1 MLRPR
6 HWGGH
11 LLLVVALVA
20 TTWLGFWQLSA
31 WQHGREAEARD
42 LSEAAPLALTDA
54 MGPDDPFPGQYVGQP
69 VELRGTWVPASTLY
83 VADRLRDGERG
94 YWVMTPVIVDGGDG
108 SAVPVVRGWSPTADA
123 DAVAGDVE
131 LTGWLQP
138 SEGTGLPDTDAG
150 DDVIPEMR
158 VASVTQ
164 RVEADLYSGF
174 VVARDAS
181 SGTDGLAGVTPGSI
195 PEVSAVT
202 SLRNLLYAV
211 QWWVFGG
218 FAVYVWWRW
227 CRDTVEALEREQE
240 AEVEQVGS
248 PV

>member
-42 LSEAAPLALTDA
+42 LTDA
-54 MGPDDPFPGQYVGQP
+54 EPIAMTRAFGPDDPFPGQYVGQP
-69 VELRGTWVPASTLY
+69 VALRGTWVPASTLY
-83 VADRLRDGERG
+83 VADRRHDGRDG
-94 YWVMTPVIVDGGDG
+94 YWVMTPVLVEGGDG
-108 SAVPVVRGWSPTADA
+108 SAVPVVRGWSPRAAAPRVDG
-123 DAVAGDVE
+123 AVD

-138 SEGTGLPDTDAG
+138 SEGAGLPDDDPD

-174 VVARDAS
+174 VVAREAS
-181 SGTDGLAGVTPGSI
+181 SGTDGLAAVSPENI
-195 PEVSAVT
+195 PTVSAVT
-202 SLRNLLYAV
+202 SLRNLLYAG
-211 QWWVFGG
+211 QWWIFGG

-227 CRDTVEALEREQE
+227 CRDTVEALERERD
-240 AEVEQVGS
+240 AEDERVGS
-248 PV
+248 AA

>member
-20 TTWLGFWQLSA
+20 TTWLGWWQLSA

-42 LSEAAPLALTDA
+42 LSEAAPVALTQA

-83 VADRLRDGERG
+83 VADRTHDGERG
-94 YWVMTPVIVDGGDG
+94 YWVMTPVVLDGGDG
-108 SAVPVVRGWSPTADA
+108 SAVPVVRGWSPDA
-123 DAVAGDVE
+123 ASEAVAGDVE

-138 SEGTGLPDTDAG
+138 SEGSGLPDTDAS

-164 RVEADLYSGF
+164 RVDADLYSGF
-174 VVARDAS
+174 VVTRDAS
-181 SGTDGLAGVTPGSI
+181 SGTEGLAAVSPDSI
-195 PEVSAVT
+195 PSVSAVT

-227 CRDTVEALEREQE
+227 CRDTVEALEREQDPE
-240 AEVEQVGS
+240 DERVGS
-248 PV
+248 PA

>member
-123 DAVAGDVE
+123 DAVGIALAVTADPGTSGVLAVDISHLTVLGAGDHGIYITDDQDGNLDAAGSGPPVPTHE
-131 LTGWLQP
+131 AWSGDRVDVGP
-138 SEGTGLPDTDAG
+138 PVDGT
-150 DDVIPEMR
+150 
-158 VASVTQ
+158 
-164 RVEADLYSGF
+164 SG
-174 VVARDAS
+174 S
-181 SGTDGLAGVTPGSI
+181 
-195 PEVSAVT
+195 
-202 SLRNLLYAV
+202 
-211 QWWVFGG
+211 
-218 FAVYVWWRW
+218 
-227 CRDTVEALEREQE
+227 
-240 AEVEQVGS
+240 
-248 PV
+248 